1 MTKEKE
7 PVYDLCVP
15 FGITCRHCSDEKV
28 RRPYSTFMRDPS
40 TRLSVKTGSGV
51 HIIELGSYCN
61 NVGAWALSL
70 NYCPRL
76 WEEGKHAARLLREIY
91 LGKPEPIE
99 PIEPVV
105 KRKYVHKK
113 KPQTNPNTTT
123 RPKSK
128 GRKKPGRPR
137 KS

>member
-1 MTKEKE
+1 MTKAKE
-7 PVYDLCVP
+7 PVYDFCVP
-15 FGITCRHCSDEKV
+15 FGITCRHCSNEKV
-28 RRPYSTFMRDPS
+28 RRPYSTFDRDPV
-40 TRLSVKTGSGV
+40 TRLSFKTGSGV

-61 NVGAWALSL
+61 NVGAWASEL

-91 LGKPEPIE
+91 TGKPEPVVGSA
-99 PIEPVV
+99 PVVV

-123 RPKSK
+123 KPKSK
-128 GRKKPGRPR
+128 GRKK
-137 KS
+137 K